1 MEHWEAGCVR
11 GRWSG
16 AEVAHAVWTRV
27 RGLAWEDEC
36 ALGKMELR
44 LTAGQD

>member
-11 GRWSG
+11 GRGSSV
-16 AEVAHAVWTRV
+16 EVAQAVWTHV

-36 ALGKMELR
+36 ALGKTELR